1 MEKSCNYEP
10 LKDAIIDGIVNIWPV
25 HQVAQFFRNKAAEWD
40 FQVDTMNS
48 RRRTA
53 LDLLVCKTRSERD
66 NEVIKLLLELGADPL
81 WKDYDEKTTLCRLM
95 RRNEDTELMIRCLD
109 KIEDINVTL
118 DAVGVNAL
126 YMAVDK
132 ENVTLLLYLVRRN
145 LIVNI
150 TSLRGRS
157 PLHEAVTSKNLSISW
172 ILLKHGADVNIKD
185 VDGETPIF
193 AALEGNDSIE
203 QIDMLLRHG
212 ADLKATD
219 NAGRTPL
226 HALCANEFGI
236 NIDILKLLLD
246 YGADPNAADSMGR
259 TPLEGCIRNDATYM
273 DDQNSLMVAE
283 LLIEY
288 GASVNARNSFDQTLL
303 HVAARSG
310 PCTFVKYLIHKGA
323 DTNAVDGQGMTF
335 LELLKPRGPCWRK
348 VLQIL
353 VLKHFGKSHL
363 GLNLER
369 LISANVEFHQ
379 FVFRARLELTIFSDR
394 HTEDFCPS
402 RLDLMTS
409 DEKRATRLCE
419 NVDLRSA
426 LSRTNFAIYP
436 IYGKR
441 LRVKYEEG
449 CRRARAEAAAKDF
462 FFEISKGRLHS
473 YAAGDI
479 IQFIPTECLMNL
491 EVVYQDMA
499 KRK

>member
-1 MEKSCNYEP
+1 
-10 LKDAIIDGIVNIWPV
+10 
-25 HQVAQFFRNKAAEWD
+25 
-40 FQVDTMNS
+40 
-48 RRRTA
+48 
-53 LDLLVCKTRSERD
+53 
-66 NEVIKLLLELGADPL
+66 
-81 WKDYDEKTTLCRLM
+81 
-95 RRNEDTELMIRCLD
+95 
-109 KIEDINVTL
+109 
-118 DAVGVNAL
+118 
-126 YMAVDK
+126 MAVDK

-193 AALEGNDSIE
+193 AALNGNDSVE

-219 NAGRTPL
+219 NASRTPL
-226 HALCANEFGI
+226 HALCASEVGI

-259 TPLEGCIRNDATYM
+259 TPLEGCIRNDAAYM
-273 DDQNSLMVAE
+273 DVQNSLMVAE
-283 LLIEY
+283 LLILY

-310 PCTFVKYLIHKGA
+310 PCTFVMYLVHIGA
-323 DTNAVDGQGMTF
+323 DTNAVNGQGITF
-335 LELLKPRGPCWRK
+335 LELLKPRRHCWRK
-348 VLQIL
+348 VLQMV
-353 VLKHFGKSHL
+353 VLKHFISKSDL

-369 LISANVEFHQ
+369 SIHANVECHK
-379 FVFRARLELTIFSDR
+379 FVVRARIELTILSDR
-394 HTEDFCPS
+394 LTEDFCPS
-402 RLDLMTS
+402 RFDLMTS

-419 NVDLRSA
+419 NVGLRSA

-499 KRK
+499 KRKR